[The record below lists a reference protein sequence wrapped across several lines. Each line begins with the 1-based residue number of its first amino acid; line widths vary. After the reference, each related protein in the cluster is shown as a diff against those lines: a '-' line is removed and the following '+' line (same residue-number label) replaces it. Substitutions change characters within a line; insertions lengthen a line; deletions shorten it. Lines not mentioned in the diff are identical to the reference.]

1 MILWDE
7 AKNNKL
13 KRERGISF
21 ETVEQMIL
29 DRKITDIIDT
39 PSGNHPGQE
48 SFVIKIQDQYYYVP
62 FKIVEQ
68 DIILITIIPTRKL
81 RRRYEK

>member
-13 KRERGISF
+13 KRERGVSF

-62 FKIVEQ
+62 FKIVDR

>member
-7 AKNNKL
+7 AKNSKL

>member
-7 AKNNKL
+7 AKNDKL
-13 KRERGISF
+13 KRDRKISF
-21 ETVEQMIL
+21 EAIEQMIL
-29 DRKITDIIDT
+29 DGDVIDIIET

-48 SFVIKIQDQYYYVP
+48 SFVLKIKDQYYYVP
-62 FKIVEQ
+62 FKIIEQ